1 MIGKLFAKRFVWRA
15 LAGFISCGA
24 LVRADVLPPDAC
36 LQGQKVGAACETF
49 RGQSGVCQP
58 AKCNRINYTA
68 QGPSGVVEYDC
79 LKCVETNDDG
89 GSGRNGGSGG
99 SGGSGATETG
109 SVARAV
115 GPWFLAGLFSV
126 PLFIKRRR
134 RNERD

>member
-1 MIGKLFAKRFVWRA
+1 MAELSVKELSRELREAIENLDLSEGLERA
-15 LAGFISCGA
+15 GIVVRVGDGVAWVHGLREAGSAEI
-24 LVRADVLPPDAC
+24 L
-36 LQGQKVGAACETF
+36 E
-49 RGQSGVCQP
+49 
-58 AKCNRINYTA
+58 I
-68 QGPSGVVEYDC
+68 
-79 LKCVETNDDG
+79 ETNDGG
-89 GSGRNGGSGG
+89 GSGRNGG